1 MPTLM
6 PSTHRLNSVMIPSC
20 ANTPVI
26 VGKGVVLAC
35 SYEAKRCGVR
45 SGMGGGL
52 ARSLCPQA
60 ITVPPRMGAYAEAST
75 EVFEQFH
82 DFTPFVEPLSVDE
95 AFLEVAGAEHIFGP
109 AAQIAQKLKAQV
121 LDKVGSSAVGWGSL
135 KPNS

>member
-1 MPTLM
+1 MSDRATIL
-6 PSTHRLNSVMIPSC
+6 HADLDAFYASVEQRDDPKLRKH
-20 ANTPVI
+20 PVI
-26 VGKGVVLAC
+26 VGQGVVLAC

-95 AFLEVAGAEHIFGP
+95 AFLEVAGAEHISDP
-109 AAQIAQKLKAQV
+109 PPKL
-121 LDKVGSSAVGWGSL
+121 LR
-135 KPNS
+135 NSKLRCSTKWV